1 MANVLT
7 SFLVGIGLDTTEF
20 SKGSKEVS
28 SGLDSIKSK
37 ALGLGTVVAGAFGL
51 AKMAGD
57 FTGTTD
63 KLGKFGQ
70 TFGLAADNVAGFGRA
85 IQLSGGEF
93 DSAMNQLEQIEK
105 WRAAFKIG
113 DTSWFKDAGL
123 AGVDY
128 NAIITS
134 TDALQA
140 LLSQADKFKAASPQM
155 RLNMMNALGIDPATL
170 RLLSQGRAGAAELI
184 EKYKAM
190 RPVTEDATK
199 ASAEYN
205 KQLLD
210 LKTNMGALTDQLAMK
225 VLPLLNDMLSIINS
239 TPQQALKKV
248 SQQFLVDASGRP
260 VMGQRSAPLSPEDM
274 AAGLKK
280 GSDTPPLMRLYKW
293 LSSSPDKGGID
304 LSGGQRPLSPNG
316 VPMLPRGVA
325 SYYPN
330 GPAMLPRDSAP
341 RPLDMPTGPAVMPLS
356 PSATNRVAAE
366 AATQAKITQTQAQP
380 PIIVHTHLNLDGRE
394 IDNRIVE
401 VNQRGHRATLDDVRS
416 TTSR

>member
-1 MANVLT
+1 MSNVLT

-20 SKGSKEVS
+20 NKGSKEVS

-37 ALGLGTVVAGAFGL
+37 ALGLGSVAAGAFGL
-51 AKMAGD
+51 AKLAGD
-57 FTGTTD
+57 FAGATD
-63 KLGKFGQ
+63 NLGKFGQ
-70 TFGLAADNVAGFGRA
+70 TFGLAATDVAGFGRA
-85 IQLSGGEF
+85 IQMSGGDF

-105 WRAAFKIG
+105 WRAAFKVG
-113 DTSWFKDAGL
+113 DTSWFQAAGM

-134 TDALQA
+134 SDALQA
-140 LLSQADKFKAASPQM
+140 LLAQADKFKAASPQM
-155 RLNMMNALGIDPATL
+155 RINMMNALGIDPATL
-170 RLLSQGRAGAAELI
+170 RLLSQGRAGATELI

-225 VLPLLNDMLSIINS
+225 VLPLLNKLLDIANS
-239 TPQQALKKV
+239 TPDIAAKKF
-248 SQQFLVDASGRP
+248 SKEFLLDAAGRQ
-260 VMGQRSAPLSPEDM
+260 VAGQRSAPLSAEEM
-274 AAGLKK
+274 AK
-280 GSDTPPLMRLYKW
+280 GMSKTGDKTLGVRLYEW
-293 LSSSPDKGGID
+293 LTLPPGKGGVD
-304 LSGGQRPLSPNG
+304 LSGGQRPLSPSG
-316 VPMLPRGVA
+316 VPILPRGA
-325 SYYPN
+325 
-330 GPAMLPRDSAP
+330 AP
-341 RPLDMPTGPAVMPLS
+341 YSPDMPTGPAMLPLS
-356 PSATNRVAAE
+356 PSAANRVATE
-366 AATQAKITQTQAQP
+366 AATQARTTQTQAQP

-401 VNQRGHRATLDDVRS
+401 VNQRGHRSTLDDVRS